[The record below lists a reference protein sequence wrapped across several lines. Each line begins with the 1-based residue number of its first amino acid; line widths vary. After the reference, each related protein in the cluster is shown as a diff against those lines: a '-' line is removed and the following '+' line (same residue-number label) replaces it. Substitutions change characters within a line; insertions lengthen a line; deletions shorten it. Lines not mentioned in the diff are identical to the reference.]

1 MSEVLLFVGVLAL
14 SSALVLAAFGAAMA
28 VAGPRP
34 LRRREDIPE
43 LVLVDESGPEPAPTR
58 RTKLRVRCRVLFVHP
73 HARSMTLDCVI
84 DEPASEGEVT
94 AGLPFSIAV
103 APPATSWFSDR
114 VEELLAQWA
123 AENRVVD
130 LTVLE
135 LPTGSA
141 PGVRPEVAIV
151 SGESRLQLELRAA
164 AGIEP
169 ALS

>member
-28 VAGPRP
+28 VAAPRP
-34 LRRREDIPE
+34 GRRRIETPE
-43 LVLVDESGPEPAPTR
+43 FAPADEPAPAPTR
-58 RTKLRVRCRVLFVHP
+58 RAKLNLRARVLFVHP

-84 DEPASEGEVT
+84 DEPATEGTVAT
-94 AGLPFSIAV
+94 GLPFSIAV

-114 VEELLAQWA
+114 VEELLGQWA
-123 AENRVVD
+123 AENRVID

-135 LPTGSA
+135 QPVGSA
-141 PGVRPEVAIV
+141 PGARPEVAIV
-151 SGESRLQLELRAA
+151 SGDSRLQLELRAA